1 MRLLLTVRLLA
12 TCACFLA
19 GGWGVFFL
27 IHPDRET
34 RLNGFATRILASDR
48 FDRLEALLPELKT
61 AELRVPCNP
70 IELRSD
76 VIIRTRL
83 YEEAVAAAD
92 PKRADQQLMGA
103 REALDET
110 IACAPTEG
118 FLWFIRYWIRI
129 NQGAPAGP
137 ELASLAMS
145 YRLAPVEGWIAVR
158 RNVYSLAVYE
168 LLAEDQ
174 KRAVRAEFA
183 TLVNSGLLATA
194 VRNVLGAGWPIR
206 DKLLSELEWTDPTMR
221 YQFAR
226 MARAEGADLAV
237 PGVKLR
243 DPLGRQQ

>member
-1 MRLLLTVRLLA
+1 MRLLLIVRLLA

-48 FDRLEALLPELKT
+48 FGQLEALQPELK
-61 AELRVPCNP
+61 ASELRVPCNP

-76 VIIRTRL
+76 VIIRSRL

-92 PKRADQQLMGA
+92 PRRADQQLMGA
-103 REALDET
+103 REALDKAIT
-110 IACAPTEG
+110 CAPTEG
-118 FLWFIRYWIRI
+118 FLWFVRYWIRI
-129 NQGAPAGP
+129 NQGAPAGS

-174 KRAVRAEFA
+174 KSAVRTEFA
-183 TLVNSGLLATA
+183 TLVNSGLLAVA
-194 VRNVLGAGWPIR
+194 VRNLLGAGWPIR
-206 DKLLSELEWTDPTMR
+206 DQLLSELKWTDQTMR

-226 MARAEGADLAV
+226 MARAEGVDPAV

-243 DPLGRQQ
+243 DPLGR